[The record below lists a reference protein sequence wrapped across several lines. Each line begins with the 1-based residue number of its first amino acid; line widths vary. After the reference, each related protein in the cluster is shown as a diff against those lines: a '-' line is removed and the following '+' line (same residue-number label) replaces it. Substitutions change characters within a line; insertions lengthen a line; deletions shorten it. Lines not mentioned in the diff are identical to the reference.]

1 MHPAEVYLAGL
12 GPGSRRTIRSALN
25 AIASMLT
32 SGTCDARTLDWS
44 ALRYQHT
51 AVVRAVLMEKY
62 SPAMANKMLC
72 ALRRTLKEARRR
84 LRSMAAEDYDRAVDI
99 ASIKGTRLLRG
110 RALSDEEL
118 VEVLMEACTSDPTLV
133 GVRDAAMLA
142 ILMVGLRRSE
152 VVNLDLKDFRSFHV
166 IDFESVSVYNLLRTD
181 RNFLYYK
188 PQFVVYRTLLVLA
201 FLSRLSWLPQLPAFF
216 NVALPISIPTATRA
230 TNFWIPAII
239 TILAM

>member
-166 IDFESVSVYNLLRTD
+166 IDFESVSVYDLLRTD
-181 RNFLYYK
+181 RNFLYNN
-188 PQFVVYRTLLVLA
+188 P
-201 FLSRLSWLPQLPAFF
+201 
-216 NVALPISIPTATRA
+216 
-230 TNFWIPAII
+230 
-239 TILAM
+239 